1 MDPLTI
7 LIIIIGLL
15 VLLIVFL
22 LWKSLGKNDS
32 VLLLESLRKEVQEGR
47 ERDRE
52 HLQERMDNVAGV
64 LNKNMMSQSKVQQSQ
79 SEQAATIL
87 KDVTRKLT
95 QMEGTSKQVL
105 DFTKDL
111 TDLQAILKQPKGRG
125 VLGEYW
131 LESLLNHVLQPGQ
144 YQMQYKF
151 QNGEI
156 VDAVVFIKK
165 EIIPIDAKFALAR
178 FNDLA
183 QESDAAKR
191 EQLEKEFK
199 NDLKLRIDETA
210 KYIRPEE
217 NTTDFAFMFLPADGV
232 YYDLLVNQVG
242 TTGVSSRNLMEYA
255 FEKRVLI
262 VSPSTFYAYLQ
273 TVTMGLNALKLN
285 EDAQQI
291 RKNVELLGKHITAH
305 DSFMQKLGNNLGTTV
320 NMYNQAYSEFGKI
333 DKDVMKI
340 AGKKGSTINTT
351 KLEKPDAHLEAK
363 TSSKLQEKL

>member
-1 MDPLTI
+1 MDPFTI
-7 LIIIIGLL
+7 LLIIIGLL

-32 VLLLESLRKEVQEGR
+32 VLLIESLRKEVQEGR

-64 LNKNMMSQSKVQQSQ
+64 LNKNMMGQTKVQQVQ
-79 SEQAATIL
+79 SEQAANIL

-95 QMEGTSKQVL
+95 QMEGTNKQVL

-125 VLGEYW
+125 VLGEFW

-144 YQMQYKF
+144 FQTQYKF
-151 QNGEI
+151 ENGDI
-156 VDAVVFIKK
+156 VDAVVFLGK
-165 EIIPIDAKFALAR
+165 EIIPIDAKFTLAR

-183 QESDAAKR
+183 QEQDVTQR
-191 EQLEKEFK
+191 EKLEKEFK
-199 NDLKLRIDETA
+199 NDLKLRIDETS
-210 KYIRPEE
+210 KYIKPEE
-217 NTTDFAFMFLPADGV
+217 NTTTFAFMFLPADGL
-232 YYDLLVNQVG
+232 YYDILVNQVG
-242 TTGVSSRNLMEYA
+242 TSGVNTRNLNEYA
-255 FEKRVLI
+255 FEKHVI
-262 VSPSTFYAYLQ
+262 ITSPASFYAYLQ

-291 RKNVELLGKHITAH
+291 RKNVELLSKHITAY
-305 DSFMQKLGNNLGTTV
+305 DSFMQKLGNNLGTSV
-320 NMYNQAYSEFGKI
+320 NMYNQAYTEFGKI

-340 AGKKGSTINTT
+340 SGKKGTTIDVS
-351 KLEKPDAHLEAK
+351 KVDKPDAHLAEGA
-363 TSSKLQEKL
+363 